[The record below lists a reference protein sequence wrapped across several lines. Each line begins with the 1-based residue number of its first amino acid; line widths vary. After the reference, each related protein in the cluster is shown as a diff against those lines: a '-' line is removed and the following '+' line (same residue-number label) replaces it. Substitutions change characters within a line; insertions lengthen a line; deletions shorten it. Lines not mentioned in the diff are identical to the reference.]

1 MKKILSF
8 ICFCT
13 VVGIAA
19 QDHSKKKDT
28 VKTEVVEIETRYNP
42 KIADANKIVK
52 KPTIKILEKSK
63 RKKLVYSIFSA
74 PVASTFVP
82 KTGVVKGIDVGVKER
97 IFNNF
102 VALGYGNYASPYTEM
117 YFHYNSKFENDFGLH
132 LKYSGSQE
140 NLRNSVLNSTFSN
153 IETTVFY
160 SQNERFYKWKTYL
173 SAKRNSYNWYGLP
186 DLNFSPLA
194 IGQIEEQQN
203 YNQFNLGGEI
213 SFEDSKIEIV
223 KFDLQYFTDAWNS
236 SELYADGLAIFK
248 FPVDFLFRNSNEIS
262 ISTQMEYLRGRF
274 QQSYSSDA
282 PLDHHFLTL
291 NASPRYKFKWG
302 AIAIDLGTKLF
313 LSFDIENELQHFLV
327 YPDVNVQFPIVKDFV
342 SVYGGI
348 SGGLTTN
355 NFASFTEQ
363 NPYVSPTLFMTQT
376 NQKYHAFGGLNALAT
391 NDLSVH
397 LGISRKNEEDKP
409 LFIRNN
415 SKSDGATTSLNGSDL
430 KGFEYGNSFS
440 VIYDD
445 VITMTFSGELA
456 YEASKYVSVSTS
468 LRYHAF
474 DTRNSAEAWNLPNT
488 EASILA
494 KFKKKN
500 WYGSASI
507 NYFGDR
513 KDALYS
519 GIYPS
524 NTIGIQTIA
533 GFVDANLNGGYH
545 FNDQFTVFVK
555 MNNFING
562 KYQQFANFDVQGFQA
577 ILGLSYKFDF

>member
-28 VKTEVVEIETRYNP
+28 IKTEVVEIETRYNP

-173 SAKRNSYNWYGLP
+173 SAKQNSYNWYGLP
-186 DLNFSPLA
+186 DLNFSTLA

-236 SELYADGLAIFK
+236 SELYADGSAIFK

-313 LSFDIENELQHFLV
+313 LSFDIENDLQHFLV

-376 NQKYHAFGGLNALAT
+376 NQKYHAFGGIKALAT

-445 VITMTFSGELA
+445 VITMTFAGELA
-456 YEASKYVSVSTS
+456 YEASKYLSVSTS
-468 LRYHAF
+468 LRYHVF

-555 MNNFING
+555 INNFING
-562 KYQQFANFDVQGFQA
+562 KYQQFANFDVQRFQA

>member
-52 KPTIKILEKSK
+52 KPAIKILEKSK
-63 RKKLVYSIFSA
+63 RKKLEYSIFSA

-186 DLNFSPLA
+186 DLNFSTLA

-236 SELYADGLAIFK
+236 SELYADGSAIFK

-313 LSFDIENELQHFLV
+313 LSFDIENDLQHFLV

-376 NQKYHAFGGLNALAT
+376 NQKYHAFGGIKALAT

-445 VITMTFSGELA
+445 VITMTFAGELA

-468 LRYHAF
+468 LRYHVF

-555 MNNFING
+555 INNFING

>member
-186 DLNFSPLA
+186 DLNFSTLA

-236 SELYADGLAIFK
+236 SELYADGSAIFK

-313 LSFDIENELQHFLV
+313 LSFDIENDLQHFLV

-376 NQKYHAFGGLNALAT
+376 NQKYHAFGGIKALAT

-445 VITMTFSGELA
+445 VITMTFAGELA

-468 LRYHAF
+468 LRYHVF

-555 MNNFING
+555 INNFING

>member
-8 ICFCT
+8 ICFCS

-132 LKYSGSQE
+132 FKYSGSQE

-186 DLNFSPLA
+186 DLNFSTLA

-236 SELYADGLAIFK
+236 SELYADGSAIFK

-291 NASPRYKFKWG
+291 NASPRYQFKWG

-313 LSFDIENELQHFLV
+313 LSFDIENDLQHFLV

-391 NDLSVH
+391 NDVSVH

-430 KGFEYGNSFS
+430 NGFEYGNSFS

-468 LRYHAF
+468 LRYHVF

-524 NTIGIQTIA
+524 NSIGIQTIA

>member
-63 RKKLVYSIFSA
+63 RKKLEYSIFSA

-132 LKYSGSQE
+132 FKYSGSQE

-160 SQNERFYKWKTYL
+160 SQNDRFYKWKTYL
-173 SAKRNSYNWYGLP
+173 SVNRNSYNWYGLP

-274 QQSYSSDA
+274 QQSYSSNA

-302 AIAIDLGTKLF
+302 PIAIDLGTKLF
-313 LSFDIENELQHFLV
+313 LSFDIENDLQHFLV

-376 NQKYHAFGGLNALAT
+376 NQKYHAFGGIKALAT
-391 NDLSVH
+391 NDVSVH

-409 LFIRNN
+409 LFTRNN

-445 VITMTFSGELA
+445 VITMTFAGELA

-468 LRYHAF
+468 LRYHVF

-533 GFVDANLNGGYH
+533 GLVDANLNGGYH

-555 MNNFING
+555 INNFING

>member
-63 RKKLVYSIFSA
+63 RKKLEYSIFSA

-132 LKYSGSQE
+132 FKYSGSQE

-173 SAKRNSYNWYGLP
+173 SVNRNSYNWYGLP

-236 SELYADGLAIFK
+236 SELYADGSAIFK

-262 ISTQMEYLRGRF
+262 ISTEMEYLRGRF
-274 QQSYSSDA
+274 QQSYSSNA

-291 NASPRYKFKWG
+291 NASPKYEFKWG

-313 LSFDIENELQHFLV
+313 LSFDIENDLQHFLV

-391 NDLSVH
+391 NDLSIH
-397 LGISRKNEEDKP
+397 LSISRKNEEDKP
-409 LFIRNN
+409 LFTRNN

-468 LRYHAF
+468 LRYHVF
-474 DTRNSAEAWNLPNT
+474 DTRNSAAAWNLPNT

-545 FNDQFTVFVK
+545 FNNQFTVFVK

>member
-8 ICFCT
+8 ICFCS

-132 LKYSGSQE
+132 FKYSGSQE

-173 SAKRNSYNWYGLP
+173 SVNRNSYNWYGLP
-186 DLNFSPLA
+186 DLNFSTLA
-194 IGQIEEQQN
+194 IGQIEEQQK

-236 SELYADGLAIFK
+236 SELYADGSAIFK

-291 NASPRYKFKWG
+291 NASPRYQFKWG

-313 LSFDIENELQHFLV
+313 LSFDIENDLQHFLV

-391 NDLSVH
+391 NDVSVH

-430 KGFEYGNSFS
+430 NGFEYGNSFS

-468 LRYHAF
+468 LRYHVF

-524 NTIGIQTIA
+524 NSIGIQTIA

-545 FNDQFTVFVK
+545 LNDQFTVFVK

>member
-1 MKKILSF
+1 MKKILTF

-63 RKKLVYSIFSA
+63 RKKLEYSIFSA

-236 SELYADGLAIFK
+236 SELYADGSAIFK

-274 QQSYSSDA
+274 QQSYSSNA

>member
-52 KPTIKILEKSK
+52 KPAIKILEKSK
-63 RKKLVYSIFSA
+63 RKKLEYSIFSA

-186 DLNFSPLA
+186 DLNFSTLA

-236 SELYADGLAIFK
+236 SELYADGSAIFK

-313 LSFDIENELQHFLV
+313 LSFDIENDLQHFLV

-376 NQKYHAFGGLNALAT
+376 NQKYHAFGGIKALAT

-415 SKSDGATTSLNGSDL
+415 SKSDGATTSLNGSNL

-445 VITMTFSGELA
+445 VITMTFAGELA

-468 LRYHAF
+468 LRYHVF

-555 MNNFING
+555 INNFING

>member
-52 KPTIKILEKSK
+52 KPAIKILEKSK

-186 DLNFSPLA
+186 DLNFSTLA

-236 SELYADGLAIFK
+236 SELYADGSAIFK
-248 FPVDFLFRNSNEIS
+248 FPVDFLFRNSNKIS

-313 LSFDIENELQHFLV
+313 LSFDIENDLQHFLV

-376 NQKYHAFGGLNALAT
+376 NQKYHAFGGIKALAT

-445 VITMTFSGELA
+445 VITMTFAGELA

-468 LRYHAF
+468 LRYHVF

>member
-186 DLNFSPLA
+186 DLNFSTLA

-236 SELYADGLAIFK
+236 SELYADGSAIFK

-313 LSFDIENELQHFLV
+313 LSFDIENDLQHFLV

-376 NQKYHAFGGLNALAT
+376 NQKYHAFGGIKALAT

-445 VITMTFSGELA
+445 VITMTFAGELA
-456 YEASKYVSVSTS
+456 YEASKYLSVSTS
-468 LRYHAF
+468 LRYHVF

-494 KFKKKN
+494 KFKKKK

-513 KDALYS
+513 KDALFS

-555 MNNFING
+555 INNFING

>member
-8 ICFCT
+8 ICFCS
-13 VVGIAA
+13 VVGIVA
-19 QDHSKKKDT
+19 QDNSKKKDT

-132 LKYSGSQE
+132 FKYSGSQE

-173 SAKRNSYNWYGLP
+173 SVNRNSYNWYGLP
-186 DLNFSPLA
+186 DLNFSTLA

-291 NASPRYKFKWG
+291 NASPRYQFKWG

-313 LSFDIENELQHFLV
+313 LSFDIENDLQHFLV

-391 NDLSVH
+391 NDVSVH

-430 KGFEYGNSFS
+430 NGFEYGNSFS

-468 LRYHAF
+468 LRYHVF

-555 MNNFING
+555 INNFING

>member
-223 KFDLQYFTDAWNS
+223 KFDLQYFTDAWKS
-236 SELYADGLAIFK
+236 SELYADGSAIFK

-274 QQSYSSDA
+274 QQSYSSDE

-376 NQKYHAFGGLNALAT
+376 NQKYHTYGGLNALAT

-430 KGFEYGNSFS
+430 NGFEYGNSFS

-468 LRYHAF
+468 LRYHVF

-494 KFKKKN
+494 KFKKKS

>member
-1 MKKILSF
+1 MKKILPF
-8 ICFCT
+8 ICFCS
-13 VVGIAA
+13 VVGIVA
-19 QDHSKKKDT
+19 QDNSKKKDT

-63 RKKLVYSIFSA
+63 RKKLEYSIFSA

-102 VALGYGNYASPYTEM
+102 VALGYGNYASPYAEM
-117 YFHYNSKFENDFGLH
+117 YFHYNSKFENAFGLH

-153 IETTVFY
+153 IESTLFY

-186 DLNFSPLA
+186 DLNFSPFA

-213 SFEDSKIEIV
+213 SFDDSKIEIV
-223 KFDLQYFTDAWNS
+223 KLNLQYFNDAWNS
-236 SELYADGLAIFK
+236 SELYADGSAIFK

-262 ISTQMEYLRGRF
+262 ISTRMEYLRGRF
-274 QQSYSSDA
+274 QQSYSSNS

-291 NASPRYKFKWG
+291 NASPKYQLKWG
-302 AIAIDLGTKLF
+302 AIDIDLGTKLF
-313 LSFDIENELQHFLV
+313 LSFDMENDLQHFLV
-327 YPDVNVQFPIVKDFV
+327 YPDLKIQFPIVKDFV
-342 SVYGGI
+342 SMYGGI

-355 NFASFTEQ
+355 NFASLTEQ
-363 NPYVSPTLFMTQT
+363 NPFVSPTLFMTQT
-376 NQKYHAFGGLNALAT
+376 NMKYHAFSGLNALAT
-391 NDLSVH
+391 NDLSIH

-415 SKSDGATTSLNGSDL
+415 SKSDGATTSQNGIDL

-445 VITMTFSGELA
+445 VITMTFFGELE
-456 YEASKYVSVSTS
+456 YEASKYLSVSTS
-468 LRYHAF
+468 LKYHVF

-524 NTIGIQTIA
+524 NTSNIQTIA
-533 GFVDANLNGGYH
+533 GFMDANLNGGYH
-545 FNDQFTVFVK
+545 FNDKFTVFVK

-562 KYQQFANFDVQGFQA
+562 QYQQFANFDVQGFQA

>member
-8 ICFCT
+8 ICFCS

-223 KFDLQYFTDAWNS
+223 KFDLQYFTDAWKS
-236 SELYADGLAIFK
+236 SELYADGSAIFK

-274 QQSYSSDA
+274 QQSYSSDE

-376 NQKYHAFGGLNALAT
+376 NQKYHTYGGLNALAT

-430 KGFEYGNSFS
+430 NGFEYGNSFS

-468 LRYHAF
+468 LRYHVF

-494 KFKKKN
+494 KFKKKS

>member
-52 KPTIKILEKSK
+52 KPAIKILEKSK
-63 RKKLVYSIFSA
+63 RKKLEYSIFSA

-186 DLNFSPLA
+186 DLNFSTLA

-236 SELYADGLAIFK
+236 SELYADGSAIFK

-313 LSFDIENELQHFLV
+313 LSFDIENDLQHFLV

-376 NQKYHAFGGLNALAT
+376 NQKYHAFGGIKALAT

-445 VITMTFSGELA
+445 VITMTFAGELA
-456 YEASKYVSVSTS
+456 HEASKYVSVSTS
-468 LRYHAF
+468 LRYHVF

-555 MNNFING
+555 INNFING

>member
-8 ICFCT
+8 ICFCS

-132 LKYSGSQE
+132 FKYSGSQE

-173 SAKRNSYNWYGLP
+173 SVNRNSYNWYGLP
-186 DLNFSPLA
+186 DLNFSTLA

-236 SELYADGLAIFK
+236 SELYADGSAIFK

-291 NASPRYKFKWG
+291 NASPRYQFKWG

-313 LSFDIENELQHFLV
+313 LSFDIENDLQHFLV

-391 NDLSVH
+391 NDVSVH

-430 KGFEYGNSFS
+430 NGFEYGNSFS

-468 LRYHAF
+468 LRYHVF

-545 FNDQFTVFVK
+545 LNDQFTVFVK

>member
-8 ICFCT
+8 ICFCS

-132 LKYSGSQE
+132 FKYSGSQE

-173 SAKRNSYNWYGLP
+173 SVNRNSYNWYGLP
-186 DLNFSPLA
+186 DLNFSTLA
-194 IGQIEEQQN
+194 IGQIEEQQK

-236 SELYADGLAIFK
+236 SELYADGSAIFK

-291 NASPRYKFKWG
+291 NASPRYQFKWG

-313 LSFDIENELQHFLV
+313 LSFDIENDLQHFLV

-430 KGFEYGNSFS
+430 NGFEYGNSFS

-468 LRYHAF
+468 LRYHVF

-545 FNDQFTVFVK
+545 LNDQFTVFVK

>member
-8 ICFCT
+8 ICFCS

-132 LKYSGSQE
+132 VKYSGSQE

-186 DLNFSPLA
+186 DLNFSTLA

-236 SELYADGLAIFK
+236 SELYADGSAIFK

-291 NASPRYKFKWG
+291 NASPRYQFKWG

-313 LSFDIENELQHFLV
+313 LSFDIENDLQHFLV

-456 YEASKYVSVSTS
+456 YEASKNLSVSTS
-468 LRYHAF
+468 LRYHVF

-545 FNDQFTVFVK
+545 LNDQFTVFVK

>member
-117 YFHYNSKFENDFGLH
+117 YFHYNSKFENNFGLH

-376 NQKYHAFGGLNALAT
+376 NQKYHAFGGLHALAT

-445 VITMTFSGELA
+445 VITMTFAGELA

-468 LRYHAF
+468 LRYHVF
-474 DTRNSAEAWNLPNT
+474 DTRNSAEAWNLPNI

>member
-63 RKKLVYSIFSA
+63 RKKLEYSIFSA

-186 DLNFSPLA
+186 DLNFSTLA

-236 SELYADGLAIFK
+236 SELYADGSAIFK

-313 LSFDIENELQHFLV
+313 LSFDIENDLQHFLV

-376 NQKYHAFGGLNALAT
+376 NQKYHAFGGIKALAT

-445 VITMTFSGELA
+445 VITMTFAGELA
-456 YEASKYVSVSTS
+456 YEASKYLSVSTS
-468 LRYHAF
+468 LRYHVF

-555 MNNFING
+555 INNFING

>member
-186 DLNFSPLA
+186 DLNFSTLA

-236 SELYADGLAIFK
+236 SELYADGSAIFK

-302 AIAIDLGTKLF
+302 AIAVDLGTKLF
-313 LSFDIENELQHFLV
+313 LSFDIENDLQHFLV

-376 NQKYHAFGGLNALAT
+376 NQKYHAFGGIKALAT

-430 KGFEYGNSFS
+430 NGFEYGNSFS

-468 LRYHAF
+468 LRYHVF

-494 KFKKKN
+494 KFKKKS

-555 MNNFING
+555 INNFING

>member
-173 SAKRNSYNWYGLP
+173 SAKQNSYNWYGLP
-186 DLNFSPLA
+186 DLNFSTLA

-236 SELYADGLAIFK
+236 SELYADGSAIFK

-313 LSFDIENELQHFLV
+313 LSFDIENDLQHFLV

-376 NQKYHAFGGLNALAT
+376 NQKYHAFGGIKALAT

-445 VITMTFSGELA
+445 VITMTFAGELA
-456 YEASKYVSVSTS
+456 YEASKYLSVSTS
-468 LRYHAF
+468 LRYHVF

-555 MNNFING
+555 INNFING

>member
-186 DLNFSPLA
+186 DLNFSTLA

-236 SELYADGLAIFK
+236 SELYADGSAIFK

-313 LSFDIENELQHFLV
+313 LSFDIENDLQHFLV

-376 NQKYHAFGGLNALAT
+376 NQKYHAFGGIKALAT

-445 VITMTFSGELA
+445 VITMTFAGELA
-456 YEASKYVSVSTS
+456 YEASKYLSVSTS
-468 LRYHAF
+468 LRYHVF

-513 KDALYS
+513 KDALFS

-555 MNNFING
+555 INNFING

>member
-186 DLNFSPLA
+186 DLNFSTLA

-236 SELYADGLAIFK
+236 SELYADGSAIFK

-313 LSFDIENELQHFLV
+313 LSFDIENDLQHFLV

-376 NQKYHAFGGLNALAT
+376 NQKYHAFGGIKALAT

-445 VITMTFSGELA
+445 VITMTFAGELA
-456 YEASKYVSVSTS
+456 HEASKYVSVSTS
-468 LRYHAF
+468 LRYHVF

-513 KDALYS
+513 KDALFS

-555 MNNFING
+555 INNFING

>member
-186 DLNFSPLA
+186 DLNFSTLA

-236 SELYADGLAIFK
+236 SELYADGSAIFK

-313 LSFDIENELQHFLV
+313 LSFDIENDLQHFLV

-376 NQKYHAFGGLNALAT
+376 NQKYHAFGGIKALAT

-445 VITMTFSGELA
+445 VITMTFAGELA
-456 YEASKYVSVSTS
+456 YEASKYLSVSTS
-468 LRYHAF
+468 LRYHVF

-555 MNNFING
+555 INNFING

>member
-1 MKKILSF
+1 M
-8 ICFCT
+8 
-13 VVGIAA
+13 
-19 QDHSKKKDT
+19 
-28 VKTEVVEIETRYNP
+28 
-42 KIADANKIVK
+42 
-52 KPTIKILEKSK
+52 
-63 RKKLVYSIFSA
+63 
-74 PVASTFVP
+74 
-82 KTGVVKGIDVGVKER
+82 
-97 IFNNF
+97 
-102 VALGYGNYASPYTEM
+102 
-117 YFHYNSKFENDFGLH
+117 
-132 LKYSGSQE
+132 
-140 NLRNSVLNSTFSN
+140 
-153 IETTVFY
+153 
-160 SQNERFYKWKTYL
+160 
-173 SAKRNSYNWYGLP
+173 
-186 DLNFSPLA
+186 
-194 IGQIEEQQN
+194 
-203 YNQFNLGGEI
+203 
-213 SFEDSKIEIV
+213 
-223 KFDLQYFTDAWNS
+223 
-236 SELYADGLAIFK
+236 
-248 FPVDFLFRNSNEIS
+248 
-262 ISTQMEYLRGRF
+262 
-274 QQSYSSDA
+274 
-282 PLDHHFLTL
+282 
-291 NASPRYKFKWG
+291 
-302 AIAIDLGTKLF
+302 
-313 LSFDIENELQHFLV
+313 V
-327 YPDVNVQFPIVKDFV
+327 YPDVNVHFPIVKDFV

-391 NDLSVH
+391 NDVSVH
-397 LGISRKNEEDKP
+397 LGVSRKNEEDKP

-468 LRYHAF
+468 LRYHVF

-533 GFVDANLNGGYH
+533 GFIDANLNGGYH
-545 FNDQFTVFVK
+545 FNDQFTVIVK
-555 MNNFING
+555 INNFING

>member
-13 VVGIAA
+13 VVGLAA

-28 VKTEVVEIETRYNP
+28 IKTEVVEIETRYNP

-140 NLRNSVLNSTFSN
+140 NLRNSVLNSTFST
-153 IETTVFY
+153 IETSVFY

-186 DLNFSPLA
+186 DLNFSTLA

-236 SELYADGLAIFK
+236 SELYADGSAIFK

-313 LSFDIENELQHFLV
+313 LSFDIENDLQHFLV

-376 NQKYHAFGGLNALAT
+376 NQKYHAFGGIKALAT

-445 VITMTFSGELA
+445 VITMTFAGELA
-456 YEASKYVSVSTS
+456 YEASKYLSVSTS
-468 LRYHAF
+468 LRYHVF

-555 MNNFING
+555 INNFING

>member
-28 VKTEVVEIETRYNP
+28 IKTEVVEIETRYNP

-186 DLNFSPLA
+186 DLNFSTLA

-236 SELYADGLAIFK
+236 SELYADGSAIFK

-313 LSFDIENELQHFLV
+313 LSFDIENDLQHFLV

-376 NQKYHAFGGLNALAT
+376 NQKYHAFGGIKALAT

-445 VITMTFSGELA
+445 VITMTFAGELA
-456 YEASKYVSVSTS
+456 YEASKYLSVSTS
-468 LRYHAF
+468 LRYHVF

-555 MNNFING
+555 INNFING

>member
-1 MKKILSF
+1 MKKILTF

-63 RKKLVYSIFSA
+63 RKKLEYSIFSA

-274 QQSYSSDA
+274 QQSYSSNA

>member
-8 ICFCT
+8 ICFYT

-186 DLNFSPLA
+186 DLNFSTLA

-236 SELYADGLAIFK
+236 SELYADGSAIFK

-313 LSFDIENELQHFLV
+313 LSFDIENDLQHFLV

-376 NQKYHAFGGLNALAT
+376 NQKYHAFGGIKALAT

-445 VITMTFSGELA
+445 VITMTFAGELA
-456 YEASKYVSVSTS
+456 YEASKYLSVSTS
-468 LRYHAF
+468 LRYHVF

-555 MNNFING
+555 INNFING

>member
-28 VKTEVVEIETRYNP
+28 IKTEVVEIETRYNP

-173 SAKRNSYNWYGLP
+173 SAKQNSYNWYGLP
-186 DLNFSPLA
+186 DLNFSTLA

-236 SELYADGLAIFK
+236 SELYADGSAIFK

-313 LSFDIENELQHFLV
+313 LSFDIENDLQHFLV

-376 NQKYHAFGGLNALAT
+376 NQKYHAFGGIKALAT

-445 VITMTFSGELA
+445 VITMTFAGELA
-456 YEASKYVSVSTS
+456 YEASKYLSVSTS
-468 LRYHAF
+468 LRYHVF

-555 MNNFING
+555 INNFING

>member
-28 VKTEVVEIETRYNP
+28 IKTEVVEIETRYNP

-186 DLNFSPLA
+186 DLNFSTLA

-236 SELYADGLAIFK
+236 SELYADGSAIFK

-313 LSFDIENELQHFLV
+313 LSFDIENDLQHFLV

-376 NQKYHAFGGLNALAT
+376 NQKYHAFGGIKALAT

-445 VITMTFSGELA
+445 VITMTFAGELA
-456 YEASKYVSVSTS
+456 YEASKYLSVSTS
-468 LRYHAF
+468 LRYHVF

-533 GFVDANLNGGYH
+533 GFVDANLNGGYY

-555 MNNFING
+555 INNFING

>member
-52 KPTIKILEKSK
+52 KPAIKILEKSK
-63 RKKLVYSIFSA
+63 RKKLEYSIFSA

-186 DLNFSPLA
+186 DLNFSTLA

-236 SELYADGLAIFK
+236 SELYADGSAIFK

-313 LSFDIENELQHFLV
+313 LSFDIENDLQHFLV

-376 NQKYHAFGGLNALAT
+376 NQKYHAFGGIKALAT

-445 VITMTFSGELA
+445 VITMTFAGELA
-456 YEASKYVSVSTS
+456 YEASKYLSVSTS
-468 LRYHAF
+468 LRYHVF

-555 MNNFING
+555 INNFING

>member
-28 VKTEVVEIETRYNP
+28 IKTEVVEIETRYNP

-102 VALGYGNYASPYTEM
+102 VALGYVNYASPYTEM

-186 DLNFSPLA
+186 DLNFSTLA

-236 SELYADGLAIFK
+236 SELYADGSAIFK

-313 LSFDIENELQHFLV
+313 LSFDIENDLQHFLV

-376 NQKYHAFGGLNALAT
+376 NQKYHAFGGIKALAT

-445 VITMTFSGELA
+445 VITMTFAGELA
-456 YEASKYVSVSTS
+456 YEASKYLSVSTS
-468 LRYHAF
+468 LRYHVF

-555 MNNFING
+555 INNFING

>member
-153 IETTVFY
+153 IETTIFY

-186 DLNFSPLA
+186 DLNFSTLA

-236 SELYADGLAIFK
+236 SELYADGSAIFK

-313 LSFDIENELQHFLV
+313 LSFDIENDLQHFLV

-376 NQKYHAFGGLNALAT
+376 NQKYHAFGGIKALAT

-445 VITMTFSGELA
+445 VITMTFAGELA
-456 YEASKYVSVSTS
+456 YEASKYLSVSTS
-468 LRYHAF
+468 LRYHVF

-555 MNNFING
+555 INNFING

>member
-8 ICFCT
+8 ICFCS
-13 VVGIAA
+13 VVGIVA
-19 QDHSKKKDT
+19 QDNSKKKDT

-63 RKKLVYSIFSA
+63 RKKLNYSIFSA

-82 KTGVVKGIDVGVKER
+82 KTGVVKGINVGVKER

-102 VALGYGNYASPYTEM
+102 VALGHGNYASPYAEM
-117 YFHYNSKFENDFGLH
+117 YFHYNSKFENAFGLY

-153 IETTVFY
+153 IESTLFY
-160 SQNERFYKWKTYL
+160 SQNERFYKWKSYL

-186 DLNFSPLA
+186 DLNFSPFA
-194 IGQIEEQQN
+194 IGQIEEQQH

-213 SFEDSKIEIV
+213 SFDDSKIEIV
-223 KFDLQYFTDAWNS
+223 KLDLQYFNDAWNS

-262 ISTQMEYLRGRF
+262 ISTRMEYLRGRF
-274 QQSYSSDA
+274 QQSYSSNA

-291 NASPRYKFKWG
+291 NASPKYQFKWG
-302 AIAIDLGTKLF
+302 AIDIDLGTKLF
-313 LSFDIENELQHFLV
+313 LSFDIENDLQHFLV
-327 YPDVNVQFPIVKDFV
+327 YPDVKVQFPIVKDFV
-342 SVYGGI
+342 SIYGGI

-355 NFASFTEQ
+355 NFASFTDQ
-363 NPYVSPTLFMTQT
+363 NPFVSPTLFMTQT
-376 NQKYHAFGGLNALAT
+376 NMKYHAFGGLNALAT
-391 NDLSVH
+391 NDLSIH

-409 LFIRNN
+409 LFLRNN
-415 SKSDGATTSLNGSDL
+415 SKSDGATTSQNGIDL

-445 VITMTFSGELA
+445 VITMTFSGELE
-456 YEASKYVSVSTS
+456 YEASKYLSVSTS
-468 LRYHAF
+468 LKYHVF

-488 EASILA
+488 GASILA
-494 KFKKKN
+494 KFKKRN

-524 NTIGIQTIA
+524 NTSNIQTID
-533 GFVDANLNGGYH
+533 GFIDANLNGGYH
-545 FNDQFTVFVK
+545 FNDKFTVFVK

-562 KYQQFANFDVQGFQA
+562 QYQQFANFDVQGFQA